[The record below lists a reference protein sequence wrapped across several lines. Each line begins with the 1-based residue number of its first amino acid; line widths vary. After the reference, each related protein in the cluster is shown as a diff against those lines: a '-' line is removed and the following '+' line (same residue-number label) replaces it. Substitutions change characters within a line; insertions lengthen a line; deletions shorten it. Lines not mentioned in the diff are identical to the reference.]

1 MSTATNLIPVYEAL
15 AHDIK
20 NLGVDTVFGLMSDDT
35 AMFCATLD
43 SIGIRFYGTRHENN
57 ACSMAEGYSAATGR
71 LGIAVLGRGP
81 ATANA
86 MHGAVYTQRTGSR
99 VLLMFGAESVAPP
112 AINGLGPETKY
123 LNAQAVLQAAG
134 IRTFVPGHANT
145 ARQTLAD
152 AVVATLQGTAAMLLP
167 MNVQFGRIDPERTA
181 PVGANAQAPAAKPPR
196 ATAISAAARL
206 LEGAKK
212 PLILAGLGAH
222 RAGAREALM
231 RLADHTGAALVTTL
245 KAKDM
250 FRGHP
255 ANCGVVGSFSTAGGR
270 RLIEQ
275 ADCIIAFGAGL
286 NMRTT
291 SYGMSLP
298 ADVPLIQV
306 DVLRANIGRWFHADV
321 AVIGDARVV
330 AEKLVEA
337 LPARAAADKPLHAP
351 ELLKRLAEFDL
362 ADDFEPGN
370 TPRTLDVRVVGLEL
384 DKLLPQ
390 QRNLVWD
397 SGNFLQMIPYIG
409 APGPDHF
416 KMASDFSSIGMGFGT
431 AMGFACGAPDRPTV
445 FLCGDGSFFMN
456 MGEIETVARE
466 DIPLVIVVLND
477 CAYGAEV
484 HYLKMREMPVNKSVF
499 LDIDL
504 APVAEAFGFQTA
516 TVRTVEDLRAL
527 APMLAKPEGPILID
541 VKING
546 NIPASF
552 LLEGIEHEKR
562 MKAGG

>member
-1 MSTATNLIPVYEAL
+1 MRNTANLIPVYEAL

-43 SIGIRFYGTRHENN
+43 AIGIRFYGARHENN
-57 ACSMAEGYSAATGR
+57 ACSMAEGYAAATGR

-86 MHGAVYTQRTGSR
+86 LHGSVYAQRTGSR
-99 VLLMFGAESVAPP
+99 VLLIYGAESVSPP
-112 AINGLGPETKY
+112 AMNGLGPETKY
-123 LNAQAVLQAAG
+123 INAQAVLQAAG
-134 IRTFVPGHANT
+134 IKTHVASHATT
-145 ARQTLAD
+145 ARQALAD
-152 AVVATLQGTAAMLLP
+152 AVGSTLQGAAVLLLP
-167 MNVQFGRIDPERTA
+167 MNVQFGKINPEHTA
-181 PVGANAQAPAAKPPR
+181 PVGADAKAPAIKPPR
-196 ATAISAAARL
+196 AAAISAAACL

-255 ANCGVVGSFSTAGGR
+255 ANAGVPGSFSTAGGR

-298 ADVPLIQV
+298 ADVRLIQV
-306 DVLRANIGRWFHADV
+306 DVLRSNIGRWFHADV
-321 AVIGDARVV
+321 AVIGDARVA

-351 ELLKRLAEFDL
+351 EVLKRLADFDL
-362 ADDFEPGN
+362 ADDFEAAN
-370 TPRTLDVRVVGLEL
+370 TPRTLDVRVAALEL
-384 DKLLPQ
+384 DRLLPE
-390 QRNLVWD
+390 RRDLVWD

-409 APGPDHF
+409 SPGPDCF

-477 CAYGAEV
+477 CVYGAEV

-516 TVRTVEDLRAL
+516 TVRTVEDLRTL
-527 APMLAKPEGPILID
+527 APLLAKPEGPILID

-546 NIPASF
+546 NIPAAF

-562 MKAGG
+562 AKAG